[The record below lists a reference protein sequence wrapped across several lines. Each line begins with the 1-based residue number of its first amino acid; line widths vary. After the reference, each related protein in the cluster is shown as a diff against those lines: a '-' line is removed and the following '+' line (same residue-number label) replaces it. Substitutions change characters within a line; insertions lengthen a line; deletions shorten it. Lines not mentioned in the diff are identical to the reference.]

1 MTIIKDKKYDEDGAM
16 EAVFDSRHAGGDM
29 ELLVSPNVSEEYVEK
44 CVQHFENISEELL
57 DKICAALC
65 RYCEDVRDDAQDVF
79 GDLGI
84 PETVTGREILD
95 YCCPSS
101 LIVDTPPS
109 EEVIGYSVEG
119 GCDWEPEHGFQV
131 IVRGDSLLFVS
142 SFEGR
147 NCWYDDESY
156 HDDWNYAWT
165 ER

>member
-1 MTIIKDKKYDEDGAM
+1 MISNKQYDEDGAM
-16 EAVFDSRHAGGDM
+16 EAVFDSKYTEDEM
-29 ELLVSPNVSEEYVEK
+29 EVLVSPKVSEEYVEK
-44 CVQHFENISEELL
+44 CVQHFENLSDELL
-57 DKICAALC
+57 DKICDALC
-65 RYCEDVRDDAQDVF
+65 RYYDDVKEDAEDVF
-79 GDLGI
+79 GDLGM

-109 EEVIGYSVEG
+109 EKVIGYSVEG

-131 IVRGDSLLFVS
+131 IIRGESLLFVS

-147 NCWYDDESY
+147 NAWYSEESY
-156 HDDWNYAWT
+156 HDEWNYAWT